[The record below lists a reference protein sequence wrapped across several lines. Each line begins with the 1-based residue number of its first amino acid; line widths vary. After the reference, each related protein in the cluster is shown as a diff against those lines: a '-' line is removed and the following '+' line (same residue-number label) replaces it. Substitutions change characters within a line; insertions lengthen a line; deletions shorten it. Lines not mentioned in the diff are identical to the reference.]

1 MIISG
6 NAQRILKI
14 LHLLAV
20 CFWVGGSLAELVLHY
35 TSFTAQ
41 SGGELFGILRGSR
54 FVSVYV
60 VVYLGALGSFFTG
73 LAYSLCTNRGF
84 FRHKW
89 IIIKWVTTV
98 FLIGWGGFYLGPLSV
113 EMLEMAQNLG
123 LEAISDSGYQVLH
136 EQLLLS
142 LLIHK
147 GLLIILT
154 IISVF
159 KPWETKESIKLLN
172 KRLRVEK

>member
-6 NAQRILKI
+6 NAQRVLKI
-14 LHLLAV
+14 FHLLAV
-20 CFWVGGSLAELVLHY
+20 CFWVGGSLAEIVLYY
-35 TSFTAQ
+35 TSSTAQ

-60 VVYLGALGSFFTG
+60 VVYLGAFGSFFTG

-98 FLIGWGGFYLGPLSV
+98 FLMCWGGFYLGPLSV
-113 EMLEMAQNLG
+113 EMLEIVQRLG
-123 LEAISDSGYQVLH
+123 VEAISEPGYQVLRR
-136 EQLLLS
+136 QLLTY

-147 GLLIILT
+147 GLLIVLT

-159 KPWETKESIKLLN
+159 KPWETSESIKLLN